1 MTLQS
6 LGRSVFR
13 AVAPLLAAAAFA
25 QVPSSQHVVL
35 VIDENSSFSD
45 VTANM
50 PWLVG
55 QGDASG
61 YAANYKSDNGGSLLN
76 YLWLASGSCESSA
89 NCTLPAGTH
98 DFNCTGNAC
107 YYPGSSTSDPITDD
121 NIFRKL
127 NNAGISWKVYA
138 QSYSAAGGKVTTSDN
153 SNVTSDYRGSNGATC
168 YSDVMNNGSV
178 SASKVDDLA
187 QLTNDIASGK
197 LHQFM
202 IIVPDGNHDAHD
214 CPVGMSSCT
223 EAQKLAAADD
233 FLSGTLDP
241 ILSTPDFQPGG
252 SGLIIVTFDEC
263 GGGTNSGCGA
273 AVYTAV
279 IGPQVAPHTVSQTTY
294 KHENTLRTILDS
306 LGVRTYPGA
315 AASAADMSDFFSA
328 NGSKPEVTVSSPASG
343 EVLSSPVVVQASA
356 VPTSGHTVSGWTVYV
371 DSASKYS
378 TGAATAINPTLKIS
392 TGTHTILVRAWDTSG
407 AFGDQTFSLTV
418 NQEKPTVTV
427 LTPASGANLGSPVN
441 IQASASP
448 TAGHSITGWWIYL
461 DGTAISNFG
470 SVTSIASNL
479 TMGLGTQSVVV
490 RAWDTSGAYG
500 DQTLTL
506 TASKKPAVVLSK
518 PSAGA
523 NVIVP

>member
-1 MTLQS
+1 M
-6 LGRSVFR
+6 
-13 AVAPLLAAAAFA
+13 
-25 QVPSSQHVVL
+25 
-35 VIDENSSFSD
+35 
-45 VTANM
+45 
-50 PWLVG
+50 
-55 QGDASG
+55 
-61 YAANYKSDNGGSLLN
+61 
-76 YLWLASGSCESSA
+76 
-89 NCTLPAGTH
+89 
-98 DFNCTGNAC
+98 
-107 YYPGSSTSDPITDD
+107 
-121 NIFRKL
+121 
-127 NNAGISWKVYA
+127 
-138 QSYSAAGGKVTTSDN
+138 
-153 SNVTSDYRGSNGATC
+153 
-168 YSDVMNNGSV
+168 
-178 SASKVDDLA
+178 
-187 QLTNDIASGK
+187 
-197 LHQFM
+197 
-202 IIVPDGNHDAHD
+202 
-214 CPVGMSSCT
+214 
-223 EAQKLAAADD
+223 AAADD

-315 AASAADMSDFFSA
+315 AASAADMSDFFAA

-418 NQEKPTVTV
+418 NQEKPIVTV

-461 DGTAISNFG
+461 DGAAISNFG

-479 TMGLGTQSVVV
+479 TMGLGTHSVVV

-523 NVIVP
+523 NVISPINI

>member
-1 MTLQS
+1 M
-6 LGRSVFR
+6 
-13 AVAPLLAAAAFA
+13 
-25 QVPSSQHVVL
+25 
-35 VIDENSSFSD
+35 
-45 VTANM
+45 
-50 PWLVG
+50 
-55 QGDASG
+55 
-61 YAANYKSDNGGSLLN
+61 LN
-76 YLWLASGSCESSA
+76 NVSGSS
-89 NCTLPAGTH
+89 
-98 DFNCTGNAC
+98 
-107 YYPGSSTSDPITDD
+107 
-121 NIFRKL
+121 
-127 NNAGISWKVYA
+127 
-138 QSYSAAGGKVTTSDN
+138 
-153 SNVTSDYRGSNGATC
+153 
-168 YSDVMNNGSV
+168 
-178 SASKVDDLA
+178 SKVVDLA
-187 QLTNDIASGK
+187 QLTTDIASGK
-197 LHQFM
+197 LPQFM

-273 AVYTAV
+273 ATVYTAV

-315 AASAADMSDFFSA
+315 AASAADMSDFFAA

-479 TMGLGTQSVVV
+479 TMGLGTHSVVV

-518 PSAGA
+518 PSAGTNVISPINIQASATPSSGHSITGWWIYLDGVASYQGGAVGSITANIRAATGQHTLLVRAWDSSGAYGDQTISVQVNAVAVNISNPANGASVTSPVNIMANALSPNTLTGWQIYVDSVPSFSQTNGTSVDA
-523 NVIVP
+523 NVEMNRGTHTVMVRAWDSTGAYGDDTINVTVP